1 MVTKT
6 KTTIGVR
13 EVDAR
18 AALDIAGWKKV
29 VDCKARQE
37 GNALLTKNWPSRCV
51 GMNYFN
57 LNLPKPDEH
66 QKMIHEASNR
76 DVVLNC
82 GPPI

>member
-1 MVTKT
+1 M
-6 KTTIGVR
+6 
-13 EVDAR
+13 DAR

-37 GNALLTKNWPSRCV
+37 GKALLTKNWPSRCV
-51 GMNYFN
+51 GMNNFN

-76 DVVLNC
+76 DVVLVDLQYDVYDSLFLASFLLQ
-82 GPPI
+82 